1 VTKFDAD
8 ETRPDQLGG
17 AEPFAPGSTPPVIP
31 TSMTEVREFID
42 LERSMHQPLS
52 DHEVDFEME
61 AFRGRGRTVVDLAR
75 RAPFGWWPVAVLALV
90 SLIDRM
96 EQSVLAGV
104 LSSIQEEFGI
114 GDALA
119 GLLASGAGFAA
130 LLLVIP
136 AGFIADRVVRT
147 KAIALILV
155 LWSLLSLGTGLAA
168 NFAILFGFRL
178 ILGGASVLNNPMSGS
193 LLGDFYPRAARGKAY
208 GIERLFY
215 FLGNPIGIIA
225 AGIIAEVFGWR
236 WVFLGLVPAGLIVA
250 ALVYFLKEPNRGLA
264 DGIDI
269 ERDRRGLNP
278 QVEEKP
284 ERKRDADD
292 VDLLSG
298 SVWRDMLG
306 LFKARTLRLVLISQ
320 GLLFLGLGGL
330 FFWTPTYFQ
339 RAYSLEEGAS
349 AGIAGGI
356 GLIGILIGFGVGLRF
371 QDKYQGIKPGWRVLL
386 GSIGASIGAVGLFVM
401 ATSPI
406 LPLSILGWLTVNIGF
421 FLSVPAFTASLADL
435 SGASRRG
442 LVFALST
449 LVIQATSSLAPG
461 LIGGISQFLSDQ
473 GLADT
478 STSLRVAFSCL
489 VIPVVIGIVVA
500 LKSRSTYDAEADD
513 ARRGDAL
520 TV

>member
-1 VTKFDAD
+1 MAAFEGRGT
-8 ETRPDQLGG
+8 Q
-17 AEPFAPGSTPPVIP
+17 I
-31 TSMTEVREFID
+31 ID
-42 LERSMHQPLS
+42 L
-52 DHEVDFEME
+52 
-61 AFRGRGRTVVDLAR
+61 AK

-168 NFAILFGFRL
+168 NFAILFAFRL

-236 WVFLGLVPAGLIVA
+236 WVFIGLVPAGLLVA
-250 ALVYFLKEPNRGLA
+250 VFVFFLKEPNRGLA

-278 QVEEKP
+278 KIEDKP
-284 ERKRDADD
+284 ERKRDAED
-292 VDLLSG
+292 VNLLSG
-298 SVWRDMLG
+298 SVWRDMLQ
-306 LFKARTLRLVLISQ
+306 LFKPRTLRLVLISQ

-330 FFWTPTYFQ
+330 FFWTPTYFE
-339 RAYSLEEGAS
+339 RAYALESGGA

-386 GSIGASIGAVGLFVM
+386 GSVGASVGAVGLFLM
-401 ATSPI
+401 ATAPI
-406 LPLSILGWLTVNIGF
+406 LPLSVLGWLVVNIGF

-461 LIGGISQFLSDQ
+461 LIGTISQVLADA
-473 GLADT
+473 GLADS
-478 STSLRVAFSCL
+478 STSLRFAFATL
-489 VIPVVIGIVVA
+489 VIPVAIGIFVA
-500 LKSRSTYDAEADD
+500 LKARSSYDLEADE
-513 ARRGDAL
+513 ARRNDAL
-520 TV
+520 SA